1 VVLVTNAAAR
11 CGNAR
16 RAFREMAEL
25 GRRFYGSPFIILAFA
40 SNDFGQ
46 MGSEK
51 ALRDFASRHQFSGV
65 LMARVHVNG
74 RVFRCPTVLRRYCCF
89 DAALPAPS
97 PAPPPGIQPSIAAA
111 PPPPRR
117 PAASPVFRY
126 LRAASGDP
134 SAIGWNYAF
143 FLVDGSGAVRGRFKP
158 GTSALDLAPHIVAL
172 LQE

>member
-1 VVLVTNAAAR
+1 MVLVTNAAAR

-74 RVFRCPTVLRRYCCF
+74 RVFRCARAA
-89 DAALPAPS
+89 AALMLPCSLPRRRRRLAF
-97 PAPPPGIQPSIAAA
+97 QPSISTAN

-117 PAASPVFRY
+117 PAASPVFRF

-158 GTSALDLAPHIVAL
+158 GTSALDLDPHIVAL